1 MEIASMGLPG
11 RIPTAPAGNGA
22 IDPSDLFG
30 SAAEKEKYRK
40 ILEGQRSGGNI
51 APDVKFKKVVVKIFD
66 FSDQKQV
73 EEYERLWLELL
84 EKTARMEVSVES
96 RKDLVH
102 RKDGTSYWMK
112 YVEYVEFGDSKK
124 SENDKDSSDGAKEGK

>member
-1 MEIASMGLPG
+1 MDIASMGLPG
-11 RIPTAPAGNGA
+11 RIPTALAGNGA
-22 IDPSDLFG
+22 IDPSILFC

-40 ILEGQRSGGNI
+40 ILEGQRSVGNI
-51 APDVKFKKVVVKIFD
+51 APDMKFKKVVVRIFD
-66 FSDQKQV
+66 LSDQKQV
-73 EEYERLWLELL
+73 EEYEKLWLDLL

-102 RKDGTSYWMK
+102 REDGTSYWMK

-124 SENDKDSSDGAKEGK
+124 SENGKDISGNAKEEK